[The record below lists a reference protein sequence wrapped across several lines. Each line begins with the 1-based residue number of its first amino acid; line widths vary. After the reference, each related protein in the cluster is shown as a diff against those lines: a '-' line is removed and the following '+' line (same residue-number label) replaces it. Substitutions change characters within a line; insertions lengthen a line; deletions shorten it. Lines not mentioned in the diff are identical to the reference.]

1 MVSGALE
8 ATSTAGHV
16 VTGLFLTLF
25 SAYFFLAQ
33 GDQIWAFLVRLLP
46 KPAQV
51 PFDEAMRHGW
61 VTLTAFVRATIVV
74 AFTDAVGIG
83 LGAALL
89 GVPLA
94 VPLGVLVF
102 IGAFIPVI
110 GALISGSVAVLIAL
124 VAVGPVKAL
133 LMLGV
138 VILVQQARVA
148 RAAAVPA
155 RPCRE
160 RAPAGR
166 HPRHRHRRPVRR
178 HHRRALRR
186 AAHRRRQHGGAVA
199 GRPHPRAA
207 PAAGLAGG
215 RRRPGGRPAHD
226 ARPLSAACGR
236 RPPTCSRGRRR
247 AASGPAPCGRPVG
260 RRWPGARCG
269 PRRGD
274 DAPGGPVR
282 PEPPGHLVP
291 PRPAPDRRWAA
302 PLDACADEPRP
313 VAAVLRRC
321 ADDPGLRGP
330 AGDALVEPAAAARRP
345 GRRVRRPLRRRRARG
360 ARRRGRDGAGAR
372 GRPAARRPAVVRAAR
387 PVGHAR

>member
-1 MVSGALE
+1 MSQEHRTGAETVPWAMRVAVAWSWRLILVCAAVYLLLRVVASYLVVVAPVLIAVLLVALIKPLADGLERVRVRRGLGSLATVLLVLLVVSGLFTLVGTQIASGFSDLQDQAVAGLGEVQRWVNGPPLRISTTQLNEYGRTFQQSLADSRSELVSGALE

-46 KPAQV
+46 KPAQL

-138 VILVQQARVA
+138 VILVQQLESHVLQPFLLG
-148 RAAAVPA
+148 RAVSVHPLAVILGIATGALSAGIIGALFAVPLIA
-155 RPCRE
+155 VGNTVVQSL
-160 RAPAGR
+160 AGR
-166 HPRHRHRRPVRR
+166 
-178 HHRRALRR
+178 
-186 AAHRRRQHGGAVA
+186 
-199 GRPHPRAA
+199 
-207 PAAGLAGG
+207 
-215 RRRPGGRPAHD
+215 
-226 ARPLSAACGR
+226 
-236 RPPTCSRGRRR
+236 T
-247 AASGPAPCGRPVG
+247 PAPPQPLDSPVADDVPEG
-260 RRWPGARCG
+260 D
-269 PRRGD
+269 PRTT
-274 DAPGGPVR
+274 
-282 PEPPGHLVP
+282 
-291 PRPAPDRRWAA
+291 PAP
-302 PLDACADEPRP
+302 
-313 VAAVLRRC
+313 
-321 ADDPGLRGP
+321 
-330 AGDALVEPAAAARRP
+330 
-345 GRRVRRPLRRRRARG
+345 
-360 ARRRGRDGAGAR
+360 
-372 GRPAARRPAVVRAAR
+372 
-387 PVGHAR
+387 